1 MRSSGSY
8 GITHFIS
15 QTLIVVPAKAG
26 TQRSS
31 QDPGFRLFAA
41 LRPER
46 RE

>member
-1 MRSSGSY
+1 
-8 GITHFIS
+8 
-15 QTLIVVPAKAG
+15 LIVVPAKAG

>member
-1 MRSSGSY
+1 MAC
-8 GITHFIS
+8 THFIS

-26 TQRSS
+26 TQEFR
-31 QDPGFRLFAA
+31 QDSGFRLFAA